1 MSTRLQAPQSKPG
14 LPAHVLRKATVTFA
28 PTSTFTSTSGGNSGQ
43 TDAADRAAQISLVH
57 QRRQARESQVI
68 AESHRI
74 ANSNNT
80 RGTYTGAELK
90 PYQVR
95 PGSLNFL
102 ALPSLIGLRRVFRKD
117 QS

>member
-1 MSTRLQAPQSKPG
+1 MSARLQAPQSKPG

-68 AESHRI
+68 AESRRI
-74 ANSNNT
+74 TNST

-90 PYQVR
+90 PYQGR